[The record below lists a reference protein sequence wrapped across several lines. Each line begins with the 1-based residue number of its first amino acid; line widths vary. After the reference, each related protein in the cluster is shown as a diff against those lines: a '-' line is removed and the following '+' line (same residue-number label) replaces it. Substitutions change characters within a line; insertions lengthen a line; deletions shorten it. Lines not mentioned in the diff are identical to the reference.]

1 MFDKS
6 KYYGQDRYYDGI
18 PPEVKEF
25 HKKMTLKELEAEI
38 EVEKKKCDEM
48 KEW

>member
-1 MFDKS
+1 MEKEYES
-6 KYYGQDRYYDGI
+6 YYDGV
-18 PPEVKEF
+18 PPEVSE
-25 HKKMTLKELEAEI
+25 HHSKMTLEEIEAEI